1 MVFLY
6 QEGKVMNTPDVF
18 PVDMISIGPVVITNT
33 VIITWLAM
41 AVIIVG
47 SYLLTM
53 RLSLTPGIGQEIL
66 ESLLEAAEK
75 TVKETV
81 SIDPWIV
88 IPFVTTLWILIGVS
102 NLVGLIPGL
111 VTPTADINT
120 TFAFAMVS
128 FSLMHVLGIK
138 TMGMKGYLSHY
149 KEPSWILLPIHVL
162 AEFTRTIAL
171 AVRLFGN
178 MLSGDMIAV
187 IILGIAGFL
196 VPIPFALLHIIIG
209 LIQAYIFGIL
219 TLVFIAGGIR
229 TESQEKH

>member
-6 QEGKVMNTPDVF
+6 QEGKVMKTPDVF
-18 PVDMISIGPVVITNT
+18 PVDMISIGPVAVTNT

-41 AVIIVG
+41 AVIIIG
-47 SYLLTM
+47 SYLLTR
-53 RLSLTPGIGQEIL
+53 RLSLTPGISQEVL
-66 ESLLEAAEK
+66 ESLMEAAEK
-75 TVKETV
+75 TIKETV
-81 SIDPWIV
+81 PIDPWEV
-88 IPFVTTLWILIGVS
+88 IPLIMTLWILIGVS
-102 NLVGLIPGL
+102 NLIGLVPGL
-111 VTPTADINT
+111 MTPTADINT
-120 TFAFAMVS
+120 TFAFAVIS
-128 FSLMHVLGIK
+128 FSLMHVVGIK
-138 TMGMKGYLSHY
+138 TMGLKRYLSHY
-149 KEPSWILLPIHVL
+149 TEPSWILLPIHIL

-196 VPIPFALLHIIIG
+196 VPIPFALLHVIIG

-229 TESQEKH
+229 TEPQ